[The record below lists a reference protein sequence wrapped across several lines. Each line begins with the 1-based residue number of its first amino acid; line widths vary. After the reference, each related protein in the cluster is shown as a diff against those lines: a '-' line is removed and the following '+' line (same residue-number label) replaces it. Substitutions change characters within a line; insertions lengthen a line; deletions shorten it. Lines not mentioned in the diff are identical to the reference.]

1 MRRSA
6 YAVMRI
12 FHWRRLR
19 ENTGKLPR
27 SLRPS
32 GGTSTLE
39 STVPSEKITEQSR
52 LADWLFNQLYNVNVT
67 SMFNSQVRKKLLDE
81 VHALAYISEPM
92 YEACFSFYLRLNCSV
107 ANVVNL
113 LSFAHSASLVTQG
126 EFALAQGK
134 WPEAEARFN
143 EANRIF
149 PGHWRTPG
157 VVEMGRDLSP
167 GPALPLDSPPIGGM
181 ETG

>member
-1 MRRSA
+1 MTTKEIYEELDNALSA
-6 YAVMRI
+6 VFSAVIVPAIVSQAM
-12 FHWRRLR
+12 
-19 ENTGKLPR
+19 
-27 SLRPS
+27 
-32 GGTSTLE
+32 E

-92 YEACFSFYLRLNCSV
+92 YESCFSFYLRLNCSV

-126 EFALAQGK
+126 EYHTHDLTIRDITDTKLKEDGLYLLMIVIVSLGLQSSFVDMLNFAYDQAKPQ
-134 WPEAEARFN
+134 E
-143 EANRIF
+143 
-149 PGHWRTPG
+149 
-157 VVEMGRDLSP
+157 V
-167 GPALPLDSPPIGGM
+167 
-181 ETG
+181 